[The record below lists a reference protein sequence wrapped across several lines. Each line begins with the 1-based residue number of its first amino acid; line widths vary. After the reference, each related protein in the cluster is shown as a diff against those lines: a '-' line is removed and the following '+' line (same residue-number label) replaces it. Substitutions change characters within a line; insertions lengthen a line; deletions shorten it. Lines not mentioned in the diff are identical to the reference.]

1 VRFGLE
7 QGLFLLREKALKNET
22 ATVLSMCTDPSKP
35 SYAHHTLT
43 LQGAEGQRVY
53 ILNRKALSTRCTTLE
68 ETLAHLKRGHGNGP
82 HPDIRI
88 RCAVVLECLVHGC
101 KKNLSK
107 TASVVAVLFATHVR
121 TAYALFTRVPLFV
134 SGPCFTDPP
143 RWFPSTSNA
152 PRYLITTLYTP
163 CSCPATGSLLSKLT
177 AGRQIQYACNS
188 DSGFAFMT
196 TFFERPR

>member
-1 VRFGLE
+1 MRFGLE

-88 RCAVVLECLVHGC
+88 RCAVVLECLVHGYKLVLC
-101 KKNLSK
+101 W
-107 TASVVAVLFATHVR
+107 VAKCSGIVLAHVC
-121 TAYALFTRVPLFV
+121 V
-134 SGPCFTDPP
+134 C
-143 RWFPSTSNA
+143 
-152 PRYLITTLYTP
+152 
-163 CSCPATGSLLSKLT
+163 
-177 AGRQIQYACNS
+177 
-188 DSGFAFMT
+188 
-196 TFFERPR
+196 